1 VVTGPSADDVDF
13 RLLGPLVVRS
23 GRRVIPV
30 PGGKQRVVLAVLL
43 LSAGQMV
50 PADRIADM
58 LWGAA
63 PPPSAR
69 VAVRNY
75 VKRLRQTLAE
85 AGPGLIGTL
94 PGGYLLSVDPGRLD
108 VARFEGLLGAAQ
120 AAVRDGSWERAAAQ
134 AAAALALWR
143 GDPLADVES
152 DALAAREVP
161 RLAEMRLQALEA
173 RIDADLQLGRHASAI
188 AELRRQVSA
197 HPLREHPHAQLMLAL
212 YRSGRQAEALAA
224 YQHARRIL
232 LEELG
237 TEPGSRLRELQQQI
251 LTGDP
256 ALAATAALVTGGLR
270 PAVPRQLP
278 GTVRHFTGR
287 SAELTALA
295 GLLRQAG
302 RPGGTVVISAIGG
315 TAGVGKTALALHW
328 THRVAGEF
336 PDGQL
341 YVNLRGFGPS
351 GTPVTPEAGVR
362 GFLDALGVP
371 PDRIPAGLDARAAMY
386 RSLVAGKRILVLL
399 DNARDADQ
407 VRPLLPGT
415 AGSMA
420 VVTSR
425 SRLAG
430 LAVTEGAVQ
439 VSLGVFTASEAS
451 ELLASRL
458 GPARVAREPQA
469 AAEITALC
477 ARLPLALAITA
488 ARAAARPGVPLA
500 VIAAELRQAGDRLD
514 LLTAGDPATDVR
526 AVFSWSYRSLGERAA
541 RMFRL
546 LGLHPGPDISAPAA
560 ASLAGLRLP
569 QAQAAL
575 RELTGAHLLTEPA
588 PARFAFHDLLRTYA
602 AEQAGIIDTGAAR
615 RTAIRR
621 MLDHYLHTGY
631 SAALLIFPSCVPLTL
646 TAARPGTVQE
656 VLADRRQ
663 AMDWFEAEH
672 QVLPGVTA
680 AAAAAGFDEHA
691 WQLQGSQLLC
701 PGPGIARP
709 GPPGTGTGRARRAHD
724 LYQAAGTPPAITAG
738 PATPGGGPRTSVTSC
753 GRADAGEA
761 GLSSRTGKSS
771 ATA

>member
-1 VVTGPSADDVDF
+1 MVTGPPADDVDF
-13 RLLGPLVVRS
+13 CLLGPLVVRS
-23 GRRVIPV
+23 GGRVVPV

-50 PADRIADM
+50 PADKIADM
-58 LWGAA
+58 LWGTA

-75 VKRLRQTLAE
+75 VKRLRQTLAA
-85 AGPGLIGTL
+85 AGPDLIGTL
-94 PGGYLLSVDPGRLD
+94 PGGYLLSAGPGRLD
-108 VARFEGLLGAAQ
+108 VTRFDDLLRAAQ

-152 DALAAREVP
+152 DALAAQEVP
-161 RLAEMRLQALEA
+161 RLEEMRLQALEA
-173 RIDADLQLGRHASAI
+173 RTDADLQLGRHASVI
-188 AELRRQVSA
+188 AELRRQVSV

-237 TEPGSRLRELQQQI
+237 TEPGSPLRELHQRI

-256 ALAATAALVTGGLR
+256 ALTATAAPVAGGPR
-270 PAVPRQLP
+270 PGVPRQLP

-295 GLLRQAG
+295 GLLGQAG
-302 RPGGTVVISAIGG
+302 SPDAGGTVVISAIGG

-328 THRVAGEF
+328 AHRVSGEF

-341 YVNLRGFGPS
+341 YVNLRGFDPS

-371 PDRIPAGLDARAAMY
+371 PDRIPAGLDAQAAMY
-386 RSLVAGKRILVLL
+386 RSLLAGKRMLILL

-425 SRLAG
+425 SRLTG
-430 LAVTEGAVQ
+430 LAVTEGAIQIGLDV
-439 VSLGVFTASEAS
+439 LTAAEAS

-458 GPARVAREPQA
+458 GPARVAREAQA
-469 AAEITALC
+469 TAEITALC

-526 AVFSWSYRSLGERAA
+526 AVFSWSYHSLGEHAA

-560 ASLAGLRLP
+560 ASLAGLRLAE
-569 QAQAAL
+569 AQAAL
-575 RELTGAHLLTEPA
+575 RELAGAHLLTEPA
-588 PARFAFHDLLRTYA
+588 PARFAFHDLLRAYA
-602 AEQAGIIDTGAAR
+602 AEQAGTIDTGAGR
-615 RTAIRR
+615 RTAVHR
-621 MLDHYLHTGY
+621 MLDHYLHTSY
-631 SAALLIFPSCVPLTL
+631 SAVLLMFPSLVPVTL
-646 TAARPGTVQE
+646 TTASRGAVQQD
-656 VLADRRQ
+656 LAGRRQ
-663 AMDWFEAEH
+663 AMDWFETEH
-672 QVLPGVTA
+672 QVLRGVVE

-691 WQLQGSQLLC
+691 RQLRGVQLLC
-701 PGPGIARP
+701 PGPGVARP
-709 GPPGTGTGRARRAHD
+709 GPLRPAVSARFT
-724 LYQAAGTPPAITAG
+724 LQ
-738 PATPGGGPRTSVTSC
+738 PRS
-753 GRADAGEA
+753 
-761 GLSSRTGKSS
+761 L
-771 ATA
+771 